1 MVMVKTTIVIL
12 GQDFEYYG
20 GLTTCFPECTNCTIP
35 SLSKNDLCSPPYYAV
50 HFVVNIKS
58 TSPLSVTSEHLLFGA
73 HFDEL

>member
-20 GLTTCFPECTNCTIP
+20 GLTTCFLECTIP
-35 SLSKNDLCSPPYYAV
+35 SLPKNDLCSPPYYAV

-73 HFDEL
+73 QFDEL